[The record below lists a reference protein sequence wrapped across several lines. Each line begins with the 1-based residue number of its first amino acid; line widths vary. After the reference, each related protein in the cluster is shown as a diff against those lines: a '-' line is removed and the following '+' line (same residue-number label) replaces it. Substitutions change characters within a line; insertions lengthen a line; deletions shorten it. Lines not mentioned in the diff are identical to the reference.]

1 MSGLYL
7 RPFQVWLVDSRS
19 NVCMVARW
27 FVQWVERLVSRSDL
41 FVVVRAVLGEI
52 VVLGTILLYQLH
64 VLHLYGVVILIT
76 HVVVDFVRIIRDVS
90 DLFDV

>member
-1 MSGLYL
+1 
-7 RPFQVWLVDSRS
+7 
-19 NVCMVARW
+19 MVARW

-41 FVVVRAVLGEI
+41 LVVVRAVLGEI

-64 VLHLYGVVILIT
+64 VLHFNRVVILIT
-76 HVVVDFVRIIRDVS
+76 HVVVDFVRIIWDVS

>member
-1 MSGLYL
+1 MI
-7 RPFQVWLVDSRS
+7 
-19 NVCMVARW
+19 ARW
-27 FVQWVERLVSRSDL
+27 FVQGVERLVSRSDL
-41 FVVVRAVLGEI
+41 LVVVRAILGEI

-64 VLHLYGVVILIT
+64 VLHFYGVVILIT

>member
-1 MSGLYL
+1 MI
-7 RPFQVWLVDSRS
+7 
-19 NVCMVARW
+19 ARW

-41 FVVVRAVLGEI
+41 LVVVRAILGEI

-64 VLHLYGVVILIT
+64 VLHFYGVVILIT